1 MRIDFHASPEPTLGV
16 EWELML
22 VDRVSRDLVSS
33 GSELHEL
40 AGGRLDEP
48 SRLHKELLRNTVEIV
63 TGICDTVG
71 EAVTDL
77 RDTLAVVAPA
87 ARELGVDLLG
97 AGSHPF
103 ADWSHQQLT
112 EGHRYAELINRT
124 QWWGRQML
132 IWGVHVHV
140 GMPERD
146 RVMPVLASMLTTYP
160 HLLALSASSPIWAGQ
175 DTGYASNRAL
185 MFQQLPTAG
194 LPFTFD
200 TWSEFEKCIDDQT
213 TTGIIDSMSDVRWD
227 LRPAPHL
234 GTLEHRVCDG
244 MSDLGEIA
252 ALTALVHCL
261 VVDLDTR
268 LADGEALPTMPPWQV
283 QENKW
288 RAARYGLDAIVIL
301 DDRNRERLVT
311 DDLDDLLERL
321 TPVARRLGCEAELR
335 TVADIPTRGASYQRQ
350 RAVAH
355 ESGGDLV
362 AVVDALVAELDHS
375 LRVPETSEPPALV
388 AVVTGTRG
396 CPDALTWGK
405 WRRRTSGQ
413 PDRPDCDRL
422 PARREPQHADARRRA
437 PALRE
442 ARGRGSQL
450 RPRDVRAD
458 ARRRADRPALPQAPA
473 PLRAHGRPAGVAARR
488 AVRHRAPRPPQRAAQ
503 ARPDPRAPR
512 ALLAAAQHPPRL
524 GATAVGGHR
533 HRGPARRPRRDVH
546 QDPPRPRRRRLGDA
560 AARQR
565 ALDRP
570 RRAQHARPVGDAPAQ
585 AARGG
590 AAGTTAVPR
599 CPTSRPPRCVRRSRW
614 RPRPPGCPAR

>member
-40 AGGRLDEP
+40 AGGRLDDP
-48 SRLHKELLRNTVEIV
+48 GRLHKELLRNTVEIV

-112 EGHRYAELINRT
+112 DGHRYAELINRT

-194 LPFTFD
+194 LPFTFH
-200 TWSEFEKCIDDQT
+200 TWPEFEKCIDDQT

-268 LADGEALPTMPPWQV
+268 LAAGEVLPTMPPWQV

-288 RAARYGLDAIVIL
+288 RAARYGLDAIIIL

-335 TVADIPTRGASYQRQ
+335 TVSDIPNRGASYQRQ

-375 LRVPETSEPPALV
+375 LHV
-388 AVVTGTRG
+388 
-396 CPDALTWGK
+396 
-405 WRRRTSGQ
+405 
-413 PDRPDCDRL
+413 
-422 PARREPQHADARRRA
+422 
-437 PALRE
+437 
-442 ARGRGSQL
+442 
-450 RPRDVRAD
+450 
-458 ARRRADRPALPQAPA
+458 
-473 PLRAHGRPAGVAARR
+473 
-488 AVRHRAPRPPQRAAQ
+488 
-503 ARPDPRAPR
+503 
-512 ALLAAAQHPPRL
+512 
-524 GATAVGGHR
+524 
-533 HRGPARRPRRDVH
+533 
-546 QDPPRPRRRRLGDA
+546 
-560 AARQR
+560 
-565 ALDRP
+565 
-570 RRAQHARPVGDAPAQ
+570 
-585 AARGG
+585 
-590 AAGTTAVPR
+590 
-599 CPTSRPPRCVRRSRW
+599 
-614 RPRPPGCPAR
+614 